1 MLAVK
6 PLQIDELDYTQ
17 RPRQRWNAMTIAAGF
32 RFAEGILI
40 CADTEISHGAE
51 LKTRGSKIFPYRS
64 KKSDDKLVFTFSGD
78 VAHSKMCIQAMAHA
92 VAVLPPNKWSVAGV
106 YDTLKDELYKFHHR
120 YIFKHPRYPYGD
132 GPQVNLIVGA
142 WCSEE
147 KRLNLYESSEA
158 ALVEVSDIEP
168 VATTGTGSTFSRYIA
183 KPLIPHEHMP
193 LADVL
198 TVAVYA
204 LKEAKDNV
212 PGCGKA
218 SELITLS
225 NSGELGSL
233 GWLHSADVEKFAD
246 SFAAG
251 IRHLFVETCDLSSS
265 EEQLKQRF
273 DMLWAMMEST
283 RLYLRSERQK
293 DTGFPALIEQM
304 IKRKTTEL

>member
-1 MLAVK
+1 
-6 PLQIDELDYTQ
+6 
-17 RPRQRWNAMTIAAGF
+17 MTIAAGF
-32 RFAEGILI
+32 RFADGILI
-40 CADTEISHGAE
+40 CADTEISHGSE

-64 KKSDDKLVFTFSGD
+64 KRSDNKLVFTFSGD
-78 VAHSKMCIQAMAHA
+78 VAHSKMCIQGMARA
-92 VAVLPPNKWSVAGV
+92 VAALPPDRWGVAGV
-106 YDTLKDELYKFHHR
+106 YDALKDELYNFHHQ

-142 WCSEE
+142 WCAEE

-168 VATTGTGSTFSRYIA
+168 MAITGTGSTLCRYIA
-183 KPLIPHEHMP
+183 RPLIPGQYMA

-198 TVAVYA
+198 TVAVYS
-204 LKEAKDNV
+204 LREAKDNV

-218 SELITLS
+218 TELITLS
-225 NSGELGSL
+225 SEGELGSL

-246 SFAAG
+246 SFATG

-265 EEQLKQRF
+265 DQQLKQRF
-273 DMLWAMMEST
+273 DMLWAIMEST
-283 RLYLRSERQK
+283 RSYLRSERQK

-304 IKRKTTEL
+304 VKRKTTEF